1 MIFAVIGFWLLM
13 IALKY
18 ARLKKG
24 VWDIFWAGLITIF
37 YSLVLF
43 ETVPFFLDAAW
54 IIYLGALGT
63 LLFFNLGS
71 VIKGKDDSL
80 SFKEL
85 ESKYQALVKSSEQL
99 RTRFLGTL
107 DVLEDGLAFI
117 DDDGAM
123 FLTTPA
129 LTLFNLDDPEL
140 SEATFIERLHPD
152 DQPALKDI
160 RAKAKKSQK
169 KYHTKY
175 RIQSGQ
181 KYLWVEETGLYIKVD
196 KTPMGVVQ
204 LRGAEV
210 RMFPKTA
217 VDVLN
222 YLPQESD
229 LDAHLLRLHTEE
241 KPYRVVAMRLSNIP
255 GINAKYGRDVGD
267 MMMGEFLKKMKF
279 HFMKE
284 DAIYRLQGILFIMVL
299 KDLRKADMLEKA
311 LKEDSSLLQT
321 TVDMGGINES
331 VYPYFGVVHVERFD
345 AHALDVKAKAVGAL
359 KEALTEDL
367 QDNYSIVEV

>member
-43 ETVPFFLDAAW
+43 ETVPFFLDPAW

-80 SFKEL
+80 SYKEL

-117 DDDGAM
+117 DEDGSM
-123 FLTTPA
+123 FLTTPV
-129 LTLFNLDDPEL
+129 LTLFKLEDPEL
-140 SEATFIERLHPD
+140 SEATFYTRLHPD
-152 DQPALKDI
+152 DLLALKDI
-160 RAKAKKSQK
+160 RAKAQKTQK

-196 KTPMGVVQ
+196 KKPMGVVQ

-222 YLPQESD
+222 YLP
-229 LDAHLLRLHTEE
+229 
-241 KPYRVVAMRLSNIP
+241 K
-255 GINAKYGRDVGD
+255 
-267 MMMGEFLKKMKF
+267 
-279 HFMKE
+279 
-284 DAIYRLQGILFIMVL
+284 
-299 KDLRKADMLEKA
+299 
-311 LKEDSSLLQT
+311 
-321 TVDMGGINES
+321 
-331 VYPYFGVVHVERFD
+331 
-345 AHALDVKAKAVGAL
+345 
-359 KEALTEDL
+359 
-367 QDNYSIVEV
+367 